1 MANFEDFLTFD
12 VRIGTVTQAEE
23 FKEARVPAI
32 KLEIDF
38 GELGVKQSSAQI
50 TKRYNPEDLI
60 GQQIVAVVNFPPK
73 RVAGFKSEVLVL
85 GEFLKREMLCCF
97 SLIWNCQMERKLVS
111 VKVGGNMDIGRE
123 YLQCAISNFKT
134 TKQQG
139 ERALSQLS
147 YEQIQWSSHEE
158 TNSIAII
165 MKHLHGN
172 MRSRW
177 TDFLTSDGEKVDR
190 DRDGEFEGGY
200 SSKEEALAAWQEGWE
215 YVFNTMNTI
224 MPEHLLKT
232 VYIRGEAHTVL
243 QAIERQISH
252 YALHI
257 GQIIYIGKMLK
268 ENEWECLSIPKGQST
283 RYVEKNVQHNNMKE
297 IDIK

>member
-111 VKVGGNMDIGRE
+111 VKVGGQ
-123 YLQCAISNFKT
+123 Y
-134 TKQQG
+134 
-139 ERALSQLS
+139 
-147 YEQIQWSSHEE
+147 
-158 TNSIAII
+158 
-165 MKHLHGN
+165 
-172 MRSRW
+172 
-177 TDFLTSDGEKVDR
+177 
-190 DRDGEFEGGY
+190 GY
-200 SSKEEALAAWQEGWE
+200 RTRI
-215 YVFNTMNTI
+215 FTMC
-224 MPEHLLKT
+224 HF
-232 VYIRGEAHTVL
+232 
-243 QAIERQISH
+243 
-252 YALHI
+252 
-257 GQIIYIGKMLK
+257 
-268 ENEWECLSIPKGQST
+268 
-283 RYVEKNVQHNNMKE
+283 
-297 IDIK
+297 